1 MYKDNNL
8 YLIGPP
14 AAGKTSIGRE
24 LARVLGM
31 EFYDSDLEI
40 EKRAG
45 ADITWIFDIEG
56 EDGFRSRERK
66 VIEELTKM
74 RGILLATGGGAIV
87 DDQNRDR
94 LSATGI
100 VIYLSVSVE
109 AQIART
115 EKDKKRPML
124 QGDIDKRE
132 VLTEILL
139 ERQHLYE
146 QIADVTVN
154 TDKRS
159 VRSVVQ
165 EILEKIEE

>member
-24 LARVLGM
+24 LARVLGL
-31 EFYDSDLEI
+31 EFYDSDI
-40 EKRAG
+40 EVEKKAG

-56 EDGFRSRERK
+56 EEGFRARERK
-66 VIEELTKM
+66 VIDELTKL

-94 LSATGI
+94 LSATGT
-100 VIYLSVSVE
+100 VIYLSVGVE
-109 AQIART
+109 AQVART
-115 EKDKKRPML
+115 EKDKKRPIL
-124 QGDIDKRE
+124 QGAVDKRE

-139 ERQHLYE
+139 EREHLYE
-146 QIADVTVN
+146 QIADVTVI

-165 EILEKIEE
+165 EIIDKLEK

>member
-1 MYKDNNL
+1 MHKDNNI

-24 LARVLGM
+24 LARLLGM
-31 EFYDSDLEI
+31 EFYDSDMEI

-45 ADITWIFDIEG
+45 ADITWIYDIEG
-56 EDGFRSRERK
+56 EEGFRSRERK
-66 VIEELTKM
+66 VIEELTKL
-74 RGILLATGGGAIV
+74 RGILLATGGGAII
-87 DDQNRDR
+87 DAFNRDR
-94 LSATGI
+94 LSACGA
-100 VIYLSVSVE
+100 VVYLSVSVD

-115 EKDKKRPML
+115 EKDRRRPIL

-132 VLTEILL
+132 VLTEILT

-146 QIADVTVN
+146 QIADITVN
-154 TDKRS
+154 TDKRN

-165 EILEKIEE
+165 EIMQKLEE

>member
-1 MYKDNNL
+1 MHKDNNL

-24 LARVLGM
+24 LARVLGL

-56 EDGFRSRERK
+56 EEGFRVRERK
-66 VIEELTKM
+66 VIEELTKL

-94 LSATGI
+94 LSATGV

-115 EKDKKRPML
+115 EKDKKRPIL

-132 VLTEILL
+132 VLSEILI

-146 QIADVTVN
+146 QIADITVN

-165 EILEKIEE
+165 EIMEKLEE